1 MYSMLK
7 KNSAL
12 LGKYCKV
19 KIRDADWL
27 RQTAPAFAGL
37 LRLTDPYQKKQSLQ
51 PLDGGRGRR
60 EKKNLEN

>member
-19 KIRDADWL
+19 KLRDADWL
-27 RQTAPAFAGL
+27 RQTAPASASL
-37 LRLTDPYQKKQSLQ
+37 PQLIDPYQKKQSFR
-51 PLDGGRGRR
+51 PVEGGEGKKR
-60 EKKNLEN
+60 E

>member
-19 KIRDADWL
+19 KIKDADWL
-27 RQTAPAFAGL
+27 RQTAPACVGL

-51 PLDGGRGRR
+51 PLDLGRGRR